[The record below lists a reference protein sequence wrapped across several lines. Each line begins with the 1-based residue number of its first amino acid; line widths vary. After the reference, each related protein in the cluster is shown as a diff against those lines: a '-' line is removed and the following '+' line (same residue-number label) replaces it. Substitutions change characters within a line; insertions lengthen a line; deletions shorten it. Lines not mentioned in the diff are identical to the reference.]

1 MRISPYL
8 SNTSQP
14 TLERSAAA
22 GLIRL
27 PRVYRDIACAIQVRS
42 FVATSTWCA
51 AVCVRA
57 GIACVSVGTLGLY
70 RLFFICADGK
80 KTALVQHNSLPHDNV
95 LSQGGGPLAV
105 EGVLLNSDV
114 IYTFPLRPTP
124 SVTCG
129 ASSLKRE
136 PFGGVF
142 QAFLIGET
150 DFSFPLLSQPSRSA
164 ERTIKPV
171 QTASIFHQHK

>member
-1 MRISPYL
+1 M
-8 SNTSQP
+8 
-14 TLERSAAA
+14 
-22 GLIRL
+22 
-27 PRVYRDIACAIQVRS
+27 
-42 FVATSTWCA
+42 
-51 AVCVRA
+51 
-57 GIACVSVGTLGLY
+57 Y

-136 PFGGVF
+136 PFG
-142 QAFLIGET
+142 AFPRIGET
-150 DFSFPLLSQPSRSA
+150 DFSLPELYPTTRVSLRNTLRGNPKRASR
-164 ERTIKPV
+164 TN
-171 QTASIFHQHK
+171 

>member
-1 MRISPYL
+1 ML
-8 SNTSQP
+8 
-14 TLERSAAA
+14 
-22 GLIRL
+22 
-27 PRVYRDIACAIQVRS
+27 
-42 FVATSTWCA
+42 
-51 AVCVRA
+51 CVRA
-57 GIACVSVGTLGLY
+57 EVVRISVGMLGLY

-129 ASSLKRE
+129 ASTLQHHGVVRE

-171 QTASIFHQHK
+171 QTVYLPSAQMKNERYNQNLKS